1 MCVFYLIGLFNSLV
15 LETLHE
21 AAHIWAPETHYHGFA
36 SDHETID
43 YSSLDAMA
51 GHSHEALEALKE
63 LLVANQ
69 PDKQES
75 KGDFSLKLDKHF
87 FEDAQRTL
95 KLHSWTVNR
104 GHWAYIDLTSLW
116 SQGIT
121 TPPPQYG

>member
-43 YSSLDAMA
+43 YSSLNAMA

-63 LLVANQ
+63 LLEANQ

-75 KGDFSLKLDKHF
+75 KGDFSLKLDKHLV
-87 FEDAQRTL
+87 EETHLTSEINLLAIAI
-95 KLHSWTVNR
+95 NN
-104 GHWAYIDLTSLW
+104 WAYQDKTFSW
-116 SQGIT
+116 CHSVT